1 MGSGNEQEYTT
12 VYKGKRK
19 RSRRKVTPIITEEET
34 VEPEKLHC
42 ELRNNTEEDKD
53 NTPKVISEIIRMRWY
68 NDMVQTHNM
77 RVKMGLNNSSAANYP
92 HGINISSNHKPLNG
106 HLVHPVHPVHLV
118 HHGHPVH
125 PVPCGPSSPVRF
137 FENSTSARLFQ
148 IAQQHPQEYI
158 PHPAMQQFVVPLYPE
173 KEFYEGNGF
182 IPSQFLVQHG
192 D

>member
-53 NTPKVISEIIRMRWY
+53 NTPKVISEFIRMRWY

-92 HGINISSNHKPLNG
+92 PGINISSNHKPLNS
-106 HLVHPVHPVHLV
+106 HPVHPVHPV
-118 HHGHPVH
+118 PR
-125 PVPCGPSSPVRF
+125 GPSSPVRF

-158 PHPAMQQFVVPLYPE
+158 PHPAMQEFVVPLYPD

-182 IPSQFLVQHG
+182 IPSQFLVQHS

>member
-1 MGSGNEQEYTT
+1 MGSSNEHEYTT

-42 ELRNNTEEDKD
+42 ELRNNT
-53 NTPKVISEIIRMRWY
+53 PKVISEIIRMRWY

-77 RVKMGLNNSSAANYP
+77 RVKMGLNNP
-92 HGINISSNHKPLNG
+92 HGPSGPSGPSGPHGLNS
-106 HLVHPVHPVHLV
+106 
-118 HHGHPVH
+118 H
-125 PVPCGPSSPVRF
+125 PVPYGPSSPVRF

-148 IAQQHPQEYI
+148 IAQQYPQEYI
-158 PHPAMQQFVVPLYPE
+158 PHPTMQQFVVPLYPD
-173 KEFYEGNGF
+173 KEFYDGNGF
-182 IPSQFLVQHG
+182 IPSRFLVQHG